1 MKTFNEANS
10 LKFVSSADTVRR
22 RNLNGRLNQEYQLPK
37 TSTQNSGHA
46 KTIYRRPFWLNA
58 PGYYFFA
65 SAAAVLF
72 FFLVWAILNEE
83 QEEAPLLIA
92 AFGAVFILSVSV
104 FCREVLLRKTRRQYL
119 AMEKEFRNRA
129 QLMLPPSKL
138 LENGNGKITLEK
150 NARLIKDIQKKS
162 DAARKLKD
170 SADGHLEV
178 LESCREYL
186 TLSGE
191 QMETAGTGSPRL
203 VGFRRGREI
212 VEELHRFHLLSWA
225 ENESRAL
232 TRKARNYVTISD
244 KINAAQDALAVL
256 NSALEFYPGETR
268 LLESETVLKNFIAS
282 IKVSHWVEQAERAA
296 FKGNNKRAIS
306 LYRDALFFLA
316 REDVRSE
323 DKEAIAENINAKIAS
338 LRETPTNKTLIDKE
352 I

>member
-1 MKTFNEANS
+1 M
-10 LKFVSSADTVRR
+10 
-22 RNLNGRLNQEYQLPK
+22 
-37 TSTQNSGHA
+37 
-46 KTIYRRPFWLNA
+46 YRRPFWLYA

-65 SAAAVLF
+65 STVAVLF
-72 FFLVWAILNEE
+72 FFFVWTILSEENEE
-83 QEEAPLLIA
+83 TPLFIA
-92 AFGAVFILSVSV
+92 AFSAIFILIVSV
-104 FCREVLLRKTRRQYL
+104 FFREVLLRKTRRQYL
-119 AMEKEFRNRA
+119 AMENEFRNRA
-129 QLMLPPSKL
+129 QLIAPPSKL

-170 SADGHLEV
+170 FADGHLEV

-191 QMETAGTGSPRL
+191 QMKTAGAGSPRL

-225 ENESRAL
+225 ENESLSL

-244 KINAAQDALAVL
+244 KLNAAQEALSVL
-256 NSALEFYPGETR
+256 NSALEFYPSETS

-323 DKEAIAENINAKIAS
+323 DRDAIAETINTKIES
-338 LRETPTNKTLIDKE
+338 LRESPTNKKLVDKE